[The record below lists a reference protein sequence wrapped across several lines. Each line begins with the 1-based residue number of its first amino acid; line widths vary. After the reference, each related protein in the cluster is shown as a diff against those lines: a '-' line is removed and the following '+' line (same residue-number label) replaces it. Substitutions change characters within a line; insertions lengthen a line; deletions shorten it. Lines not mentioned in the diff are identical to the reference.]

1 MNTAYNIS
9 LNAMTAAQAQVAQSA
24 RQIANPRADE
34 SGVIEALIAV
44 KEAETLHAAAA
55 SAART
60 AADMDRHLID
70 IMA

>member
-9 LNAMTAAQAQVAQSA
+9 LNAMTAAQAQLAQSA

-44 KEAETLHAAAA
+44 REAEALQAAAV